1 MGKTRTKSPRD
12 NALMR
17 RLNESASWLSDV
29 SDTSEDE
36 KETVPPP
43 DTSDDAQQGGNDLPG
58 QVPNARYLCLAE
70 VMNESA
76 TWIDCDISDSDQ
88 EERAPAPPEERRGPV
103 IEPCGYRQ
111 GV

>member
-1 MGKTRTKSPRD
+1 
-12 NALMR
+12 MR

-36 KETVPPP
+36 K
-43 DTSDDAQQGGNDLPG
+43 DAATQQEAAAAAAAAAQPQGNGLPG
-58 QVPNARYLCLAE
+58 DVPNARSLCLAE
-70 VMNESA
+70 LMNESA

-88 EERAPAPPEERRGPV
+88 EKEAPPEEEVLRGPL

-111 GV
+111 GVARSFSY